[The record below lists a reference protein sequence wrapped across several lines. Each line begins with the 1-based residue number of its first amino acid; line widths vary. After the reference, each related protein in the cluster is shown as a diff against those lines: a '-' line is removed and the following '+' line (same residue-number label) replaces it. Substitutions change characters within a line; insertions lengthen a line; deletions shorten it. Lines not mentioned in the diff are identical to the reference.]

1 MFYVGRSEA
10 NFLSEANI
18 LVSKASKLYA
28 GARIFRGPQGPE
40 ILVRENFQSTKDY
53 LNLVTIQEWYVDVK
67 VARS

>member
-1 MFYVGRSEA
+1 MSE
-10 NFLSEANI
+10 
-18 LVSKASKLYA
+18 ASKLSA
-28 GARIFRGPQGPE
+28 GARIFRGPE